1 MTTKFERQ
9 GTILR
14 LVQQQPLST
23 QADVAEAL
31 RAAGIDAVQAT
42 VSRDIHQLGLVKVRN
57 EEGRLVYAL
66 QGAADLRRLDE
77 LTFALRRWAG
87 GFTPAGNLCVI
98 ATPRGFAAAL
108 ADAIDA
114 AELDEVAGT
123 IAGDNTV
130 FVAARDGLSGA
141 ELAARTAKAP
151 AVSVVERSSVIL
163 GSLPVGERVGIA
175 FSGGLDTSCALAWM
189 REHGA
194 IPYAFTAD
202 LGQYDEPDID
212 AVPDKARL
220 YGAEDAVLV
229 DCKERARA
237 RGPDR
242 AAVRRVPHP
251 DGRQALLQHHAAR
264 ARRHRDEAR
273 AGDGRARRRHLGRRL
288 DVQGQRHR
296 ALLPLR
302 PARQRE
308 PAHLQ
313 AVARQPPSSTSSAA
327 ARR

>member
-1 MTTKFERQ
+1 LTTKFERQ

-98 ATPRGFAAAL
+98 MTPRGFAAAL

-141 ELAARTAKAP
+141 ELA
-151 AVSVVERSSVIL
+151 
-163 GSLPVGERVGIA
+163 
-175 FSGGLDTSCALAWM
+175 
-189 REHGA
+189 RE
-194 IPYAFTAD
+194 
-202 LGQYDEPDID
+202 
-212 AVPDKARL
+212 
-220 YGAEDAVLV
+220 
-229 DCKERARA
+229 
-237 RGPDR
+237 
-242 AAVRRVPHP
+242 
-251 DGRQALLQHHAAR
+251 
-264 ARRHRDEAR
+264 
-273 AGDGRARRRHLGRRL
+273 
-288 DVQGQRHR
+288 
-296 ALLPLR
+296 LR
-302 PARQRE
+302 K
-308 PAHLQ
+308 HLQ
-313 AVARQPPSSTSSAA
+313 
-327 ARR
+327 